1 MGYQI
6 LKNKIVKK
14 KITIAI
20 LGLGYVGL
28 PLALSFSKKKFKVIG
43 FDNDINKIN
52 LLKKNKS
59 YISTIKNSRIKKE
72 VSSLN
77 FYPTNKFYLINKCDV
92 IIVCVPTP
100 INKNKIPIMKYVNDV
115 VQQLN
120 LINIKGKLI
129 IFECTS
135 YPGTTEEFL
144 LPLFKKHKLVIGKNN
159 KTRINICKK
168 LFFFF
173 FISF

>member
-72 VSSLN
+72 E
-77 FYPTNKFYLINKCDV
+77 
-92 IIVCVPTP
+92 IIA
-100 INKNKIPIMKYVNDV
+100 ILEKY
-115 VQQLN
+115 
-120 LINIKGKLI
+120 
-129 IFECTS
+129 
-135 YPGTTEEFL
+135 
-144 LPLFKKHKLVIGKNN
+144 
-159 KTRINICKK
+159 
-168 LFFFF
+168 
-173 FISF
+173 